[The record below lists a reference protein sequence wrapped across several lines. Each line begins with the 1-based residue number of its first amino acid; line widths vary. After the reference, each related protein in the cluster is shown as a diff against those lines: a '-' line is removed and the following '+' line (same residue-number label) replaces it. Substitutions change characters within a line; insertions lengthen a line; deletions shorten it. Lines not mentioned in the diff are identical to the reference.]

1 MKKYK
6 VTVLSSLYFILI
18 FSVYSYGQWNQITF
32 PSNENLLMVRF
43 VSEYTGWVVGEN
55 FVYKTTDSGT
65 GWETQDSVLGT
76 WCEALYAIDSLTLV
90 YADSPRGIRRTSDG
104 GTTWNTTDSEN
115 YYYFDFK
122 FINDLLGFAACG
134 SSSSTDSGIVRRT
147 IDGGETWTTIGSVY
161 LPNDGYDFEGI
172 SFVDS
177 LNGWAVSYTGW
188 VYNTTDG
195 GFSWS
200 FQDSVGL
207 SNYFQ
212 YVPCRDIQ
220 FTTSDSGWVVG
231 GLSGETLVARTTD
244 GGQTWSTDF
253 LYPFSSC
260 SLREIEMINSQV
272 GWFAGAN
279 NGGAM
284 LAKTTD
290 GGITWQDQ
298 LPFQAGF
305 ESISIVNENV
315 GYAVGDNGRVYKTT
329 NGGVNFIEEETSES
343 QPEEFLLYQNYP
355 NPFNPS
361 TKIKFR
367 IANTGFVN
375 MKIYDVLGN
384 EAATLINKEMQIG
397 SYEVEFDASGLPSG
411 IYFYKLA
418 TVPTGRQADSFVA
431 TKKMVLLR

>member
-1 MKKYK
+1 VGGVIIKYK
-6 VTVLSSLYFILI
+6 VTIQSSLYIILL

-32 PSNENLLMVRF
+32 PTPEDLLMVRF
-43 VSEYTGWVVGEN
+43 VSESTGWVVGEN
-55 FVYKTTDSGT
+55 FVHKTTDG
-65 GWETQDSVLGT
+65 GNNWETQDSVLGS
-76 WCEALYAIDSLTLV
+76 WCDALYAIDSLIVV
-90 YADSPRGIRRTSDG
+90 YAENPRGIRRTTDG
-104 GTTWNTTDSEN
+104 GTTWYTTDSED

-122 FINDLLGFAACG
+122 FINNLLGFAACG
-134 SSSSTDSGIVRRT
+134 SVSSIDSGIVRRT
-147 IDGGETWTTIGSVY
+147 INGGETWTTIASVY
-161 LPNDGYDFEGI
+161 FPNDGYEFEGI

-220 FTTSDSGWVVG
+220 FTTLDSGWVVG

-244 GGQTWSTDF
+244 GGQTWFKEIPSG
-253 LYPFSSC
+253 C
-260 SLREIEMINSQV
+260 SIREIEMINSQV

-279 NGGAM
+279 YGM
-284 LAKTTD
+284 YIAKTTD
-290 GGITWQDQ
+290 GGNSWVDQ
-298 LPFQAGF
+298 LPQAGI
-305 ESISIVNENV
+305 ESISMVNENV
-315 GYAVGDNGRVYKTT
+315 GYAVGDNGRFYKTT
-329 NGGVNFIEEETSES
+329 NGGVTFIEEETSES
-343 QPEEFLLYQNYP
+343 QPAEFLLSQNYP

-361 TKIKFR
+361 TKIKYK

-375 MKIYDVLGN
+375 LKIYDVLGK
-384 EAATLINKEMQIG
+384 EAATLINKEMQVG

-411 IYFYKLA
+411 IYFYKLK
-418 TVPTGRQADSFVA
+418 VGSFVE